1 MACHFGS
8 VAPVEAGHLPSSLL
22 NGVNHIGIVV
32 ADLDEAKR
40 FLTDVLGLE
49 LLRERDVPERHRK
62 TAYFDAGDV
71 EIELI
76 EEHDDGA
83 RQRVLGGASAI
94 IEHISFDVDDLER
107 TAQQL
112 VDLGVRL
119 QGTIVQVGTRR
130 NAWTE
135 PSTSGGVMFQL
146 SAETHDRAEE
156 P

>member
-1 MACHFGS
+1 
-8 VAPVEAGHLPSSLL
+8 VEAALPTPSLL

-32 ADLDEAKR
+32 ADLGEATQ
-40 FLTDVLGLE
+40 FLSNVLGLE

-76 EEHDDGA
+76 EDYDAEA
-83 RQRVLGGASAI
+83 RERVLGGARAV

-107 TAQQL
+107 TTGSL

-119 QGTIVQVGTRR
+119 QGAIVQVGTRR

-135 PSTSGGVMFQL
+135 PATSGGVMFQL
-146 SAETHDRAEE
+146 SAETGAESE
-156 P
+156 AR